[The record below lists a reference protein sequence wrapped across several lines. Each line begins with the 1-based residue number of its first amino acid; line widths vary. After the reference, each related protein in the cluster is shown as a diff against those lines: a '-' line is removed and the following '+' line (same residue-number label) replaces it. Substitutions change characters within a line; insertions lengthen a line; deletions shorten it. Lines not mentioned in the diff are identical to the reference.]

1 MYQSCQT
8 IFSKFSDKELDAV
21 KIQAIDISAL
31 AVHPTC
37 IASVTL
43 TSLKTEQ
50 GRNQPNVPESI
61 VLNVSGRLLLLQ
73 REVRNGEKYAC
84 LMPTV
89 LASCVENV
97 WVPGRRR
104 PDKVNLMN
112 YWKS

>member
-1 MYQSCQT
+1 ML
-8 IFSKFSDKELDAV
+8 DDDLDAL

-50 GRNQPNVPESI
+50 GRNQNNAPESI
-61 VLNVSGRLLLLQ
+61 VLNVSGRLILVQ
-73 REVRNGEKYAC
+73 REVRNGDKYAC

-97 WVPGRRR
+97 WVPAKRK
-104 PDKVNLMN
+104 PDKVV
-112 YWKS
+112 YIYV